1 MPSLTSVQK
10 HSLGS
15 LRLRWGLLLLVS
27 GLLLMA
33 GYFFLQRVWGAE
45 NAIWWASVS
54 GLSAVYQLGRLWR
67 DLELNH
73 RPGEKEV
80 LPRFGWGTSIS
91 FVRLLAISLMA
102 GFLGQASPPEKIA
115 WIPFF
120 LYLLA
125 NASDFVDGYFARIT
139 DWVTRLGQK
148 LDMDLDGRA
157 LLVVT
162 LLAFQYGRV
171 PWWFLLVG
179 FVRYLFLFGLWW
191 RERQGRPNYELQPSV
206 GRRAF
211 AGVQMGFSTAMLA
224 PLFHAPE
231 TFLAASLFMLPFLG
245 NFLVDWWQVSGR
257 SVLLGRWDAMLKPL
271 RRFGASWGGLLVR
284 LALALFLLLRLVQGQ
299 LSPAHSIVEGLAIA
313 ALAVGVLGR
322 VSAIVILVETGLRQQ
337 FGDLGILDW
346 LILTGG
352 TVLLFWGSG
361 SYSLWQP
368 EQNWYQ
374 RRPGEKE
381 KE

>member
-1 MPSLTSVQK
+1 MV
-10 HSLGS
+10 G
-15 LRLRWGLLLLVS
+15 
-27 GLLLMA
+27 
-33 GYFFLQRVWGAE
+33 
-45 NAIWWASVS
+45 
-54 GLSAVYQLGRLWR
+54 
-67 DLELNH
+67 
-73 RPGEKEV
+73 
-80 LPRFGWGTSIS
+80 
-91 FVRLLAISLMA
+91 
-102 GFLGQASPPEKIA
+102 IA
-115 WIPFF
+115 
-120 LYLLA
+120 
-125 NASDFVDGYFARIT
+125 
-139 DWVTRLGQK
+139 
-148 LDMDLDGRA
+148 
-157 LLVVT
+157 
-162 LLAFQYGRV
+162 
-171 PWWFLLVG
+171 
-179 FVRYLFLFGLWW
+179 RYLFLFGLWW

-224 PLFHAPE
+224 PLFRAPE

-245 NFLVDWWQVSGR
+245 NFLADWWQVSGR
-257 SVLLGRWDAMLKPL
+257 SELRESWEAMVNPL
-271 RRFGASWGGLLVR
+271 RRFGAGWGGLLVR
-284 LALALFLLLRLVQGQ
+284 IAVALFLLLRLAEGP
-299 LSPAHSIVEGLAIA
+299 LSPAFSIAEGLAIA
-313 ALAVGVLGR
+313 ALALGVLGR